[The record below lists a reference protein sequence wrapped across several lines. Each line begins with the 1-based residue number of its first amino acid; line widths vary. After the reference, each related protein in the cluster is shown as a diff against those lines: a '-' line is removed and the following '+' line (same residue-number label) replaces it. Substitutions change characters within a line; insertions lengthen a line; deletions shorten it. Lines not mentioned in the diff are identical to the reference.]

1 MASWRA
7 AKTQQ
12 LQKQYAQRVRA
23 LRALRAPYGAKPR
36 AISLKESLKAPNLR
50 DGGGRPS
57 AHG

>member
-12 LQKQYAQRVRA
+12 LQKQNAQRVRA
-23 LRALRAPYGAKPR
+23 LRALRR
-36 AISLKESLKAPNLR
+36 ALLMARNRDFFEGKSLNLR

>member
-23 LRALRAPYGAKPR
+23 LRALRAPYGAKSR
-36 AISLKESLKAPNLR
+36 AISLKESLKKNLR

>member
-36 AISLKESLKAPNLR
+36 AISLKESLKHRICETVVVAPV
-50 DGGGRPS
+50 
-57 AHG
+57 HG